1 VKLAPFPEIPVFQT
15 KRSSYLL
22 IIFSFLI
29 ATSCLLGTRTVQA
42 SSLIVKVQDSLV
54 DLQAEQVPLIKVIE
68 AICDKTGIVLKSS
81 DPMTEPVSVDF
92 KRITLEKCLRRLLS
106 KRSYALVTEQGADDE
121 IIYVSLHILAAG
133 SPAGNATSVPQK
145 IPSGAIEQAAVQP
158 PEDPSKRYERES
170 FSQMFEDSKNLKK
183 QISAQTLGTS
193 SQGAGILITKLSKE
207 SVLKQIG
214 LDVGDTV
221 NDVNGKPVSTADEL
235 IELVQTESQDRQ
247 VVRIERL
254 RRNDVM
260 DPIYIF
266 IESQQEPD
274 SP

>member
-1 VKLAPFPEIPVFQT
+1 MKLAPFPEIPVFQT

-266 IESQQEPD
+266 IESQQEPN

>member
-133 SPAGNATSVPQK
+133 SPAGNATSVPLK
-145 IPSGAIEQAAVQP
+145 IPSGAIEEAALQP
-158 PEDPSKRYERES
+158 PENPSKRYERES

>member
-68 AICDKTGIVLKSS
+68 AICEKTGIVLKSS

-92 KRITLEKCLRRLLS
+92 KGITLEKCLRRLLS